1 MASGADVSLGLAP
14 HVRGRKNRA
23 REAKRATHPM
33 GFSLR
38 PQAESPQIPSHAA
51 FVAVTSKFG
60 LHNSGWRGTC
70 RLRAAGGADGSRRR
84 CGDLLLRMSLSE
96 GRNAQQKGGRIAVD
110 RQHCGHVSEAGTR
123 ACSATAGM
131 ERMVSRR
138 YAIILAL
145 LASSPLFI
153 PPMQEAAGNEGQTAY
168 GDGVA
173 NKFGIADYMARSL
186 VYERVLGSGSYKTV
200 YLVSSS
206 LGGEGESKEGGR
218 RRYALAVERLRDK
231 GNAREAFNGIEVAED
246 LAKRVDTST
255 GGLFERVEGWWMQ
268 PGGVQEFAV
277 GAPVFESLDGRT
289 RKLPGRFL
297 GSKYLVALK
306 PVYDMDLKT
315 FANVAPPP
323 APVGG
328 PWQDGTTAATAGNVV
343 MDETSAVKLALELC
357 TAGRI
362 LHESVGCPLPY
373 SHSRPGSL
381 PDGDPLV
388 SHYSHATK
396 HVRSRSN
403 QPYLST
409 RRG

>member
-1 MASGADVSLGLAP
+1 MSPSG
-14 HVRGRKNRA
+14 
-23 REAKRATHPM
+23 E
-33 GFSLR
+33 
-38 PQAESPQIPSHAA
+38 
-51 FVAVTSKFG
+51 
-60 LHNSGWRGTC
+60 
-70 RLRAAGGADGSRRR
+70 
-84 CGDLLLRMSLSE
+84 
-96 GRNAQQKGGRIAVD
+96 RNAVQKGGQSAGD
-110 RQHCGHVSEAGTR
+110 RQHHGHFSEAGIR

-131 ERMVSRR
+131 GRMVSRR

-153 PPMQEAAGNEGQTAY
+153 PPTLEAAGNEGQAAY
-168 GDGVA
+168 GDGGA
-173 NKFGIADYMARSL
+173 NKFGIADDVARSL

-246 LAKRVDTST
+246 LAKMVDPST
-255 GGLFERVEGWWMQ
+255 GGLFERVDGWWMQ
-268 PGGVQEFAV
+268 PGGVQEFAES
-277 GAPVFESLDGRT
+277 APVFESLDGRT

-315 FANVAPPP
+315 FANVAPLP

-328 PWQDGTTAATAGNVV
+328 PWQDGTTVATTGNVV
-343 MDETSAVKLALELC
+343 MDEASAVKLALELC

-362 LHESVGCPLPY
+362 LHESVGSLIPY
-373 SHSRPGSL
+373 SHSRPRSL
-381 PDGDPLV
+381 SDGDPLL
-388 SHYSHATK
+388 SHPSHACHAPRT
-396 HVRSRSN
+396 SN
-403 QPYLST
+403 KQPATPKYH
-409 RRG
+409 G